1 MKIMIK
7 KFDSTKVQ
15 FDWIELN
22 TDKHSILGEVDDLL
36 NEGNSGIKSPLM
48 NHDMVVEVK
57 TTKEFKKQK
66 QSMFNYARR
75 MLGQY

>member
-1 MKIMIK
+1 MKIMVK
-7 KFDSTKVQ
+7 KFDNTKVQ
-15 FDWIELN
+15 YDWIELN

-57 TTKEFKKQK
+57 TTKEFKKQR
-66 QSMFNYARR
+66 QSMFNYARK
-75 MLGQY
+75 MLGHY

>member
-22 TDKHSILGEVDDLL
+22 TNKHSILGEVDDLL

-66 QSMFNYARR
+66 QSMLNYARK